1 MKTEFPQGL
10 PDAETTIEIS
20 PRAVAQWH
28 KLPKNERPLLIDCR
42 EADELL
48 ICRIDGHDDAK
59 EAWFPPGGGVL
70 RGDGTSVGTV
80 VRTRGGGRVDTNP
93 VRTDQRVQEDQ

>member
-1 MKTEFPQGL
+1 MG
-10 PDAETTIEIS
+10 S
-20 PRAVAQWH
+20 PRITYVARPNATPETELSALATVYKFVLSKSNASQKAVEPA
-28 KLPKNERPLLIDCR
+28 
-42 EADELL
+42 AEL
-48 ICRIDGHDDAK
+48 DGHDDAK

-80 VRTRGGGRVDTNP
+80 VRTRGGGHVETSP